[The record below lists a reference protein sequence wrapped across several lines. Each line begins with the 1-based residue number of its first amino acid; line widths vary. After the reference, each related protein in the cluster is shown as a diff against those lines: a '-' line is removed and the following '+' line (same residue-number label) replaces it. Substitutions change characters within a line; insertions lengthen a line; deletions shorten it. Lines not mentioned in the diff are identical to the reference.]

1 MFTGLIEETGTV
13 ESLEKLPAGA
23 RLRVRCRTVLED
35 LGEGSSIA
43 VNGVCLTAREVG
55 RDGFAAD
62 VAPETLARSNLG
74 DLRPGALVNLERPL
88 SPSGRFGGHL
98 VQGHVDGTGEF
109 LSLEPLG
116 NDHWWLRVRVPAE
129 LDRYLVYKGSVAIDG
144 ISLTVAALEEGV
156 LSVAIVPHTY
166 AHTNLRLRRLGE
178 RVNLECDI
186 VAKYLEK
193 LLASRE
199 GLPEASRLTIEKLR
213 QMGY

>member
-13 ESLEKLPAGA
+13 ESLERLPAGA

-35 LGEGSSIA
+35 LREGSSIA
-43 VNGVCLTAREVG
+43 VNGVCLTARQVG
-55 RDGFAAD
+55 RDGFVAD
-62 VAPETLARSNLG
+62 LAPETLERSNLG
-74 DLRPGALVNLERPL
+74 DLRPGAVVNLERPL

-116 NDHWWLRVRVPAE
+116 SDHWWLRVRVPAD

-144 ISLTVAALEEGV
+144 ISLTVAALEAGV

-166 AHTNLRLRRLGE
+166 ANTNLRVRRLGE

>member
-13 ESLEKLPAGA
+13 ESLERLPAGA
-23 RLRVRCRTVLED
+23 RLRVRCRTVLAD
-35 LGEGSSIA
+35 LREGSSIA
-43 VNGVCLTAREVG
+43 VNGVCLTARQVEH
-55 RDGFAAD
+55 DGFVAD
-62 VAPETLARSNLG
+62 LAPETLERSNLG
-74 DLRPGALVNLERPL
+74 DLRPGAVVNLERPL
-88 SPSGRFGGHL
+88 SPSGRLGGHL

-116 NDHWWLRVRVPAE
+116 SGHWWLRVRVPAE

-144 ISLTVAALEEGV
+144 ISLTVAALEAGV

-166 AHTNLRLRRLGE
+166 ANTNLRVRRLGE